1 MKNWTSFFRIWA
13 ECNNH
18 YTIHQLVPTDGI
30 EPTYRVLQTRAN
42 PSQLHWLGSFT
53 VNRTQ
58 ILRLSVV
65 CSNRLNYGTILLF
78 YYFFTTFYYW
88 NILRKRKTYLD
99 NLFTWNNY
107 EILGRIE
114 FWLFSRFPRTYI
126 TYFWKTLLELLRN
139 TLVSTFKYTQLAQ
152 CAQCAHEYNSSK
164 HKDSYKHV
172 A

>member
-42 PSQLHWLGSFT
+42 PSQLHWLGSST

-65 CSNRLNYGTILLF
+65 CSNSLNYGTILLF
-78 YYFFTTFYYW
+78 YYFFTTFLLLFITEIYCGNAKHISIIYLHEIIMKYW
-88 NILRKRKTYLD
+88 EELNFDYFRD
-99 NLFTWNNY
+99 
-107 EILGRIE
+107 
-114 FWLFSRFPRTYI
+114 FP
-126 TYFWKTLLELLRN
+126 EL
-139 TLVSTFKYTQLAQ
+139 T
-152 CAQCAHEYNSSK
+152 
-164 HKDSYKHV
+164 
-172 A
+172 